1 MFSQEVETPAQQPHA
16 SQRRQDQFPAEGL
29 DEVDASRSD
38 LEEVGSDLSPQRRR
52 PAKRHAAA
60 SPKKE
65 ETVAIT
71 VETSAHSREAR
82 TRYRSASLSPSLVT
96 EV

>member
-1 MFSQEVETPAQQPHA
+1 M
-16 SQRRQDQFPAEGL
+16 
-29 DEVDASRSD
+29 DASRSD

-71 VETSAHSREAR
+71 VETSAHSRDAR
-82 TRYRSASLSPSLVT
+82 TYRSASLSPSLVT